1 VKAASPL
8 DGILLIDKE
17 QGWTSHD
24 VVAKVRRITGQRK
37 SGHTGTLDP
46 MATGLVVVCLGQA
59 TRLVEYMT
67 AHDKR
72 YIGEVRLGQSTDTD
86 DAEGQVVA
94 EAPVPLVGDEQ
105 LRAIERRFT
114 GELLQ
119 LPPAYSALKVDGQ
132 RAYAVARAGGVPDLK
147 ARPVSIHAI
156 ALRQTAADRLGIE
169 VHCGPG
175 TYIRSLARDIG
186 ALIGCGAHLSALRR
200 ASVGTFRVAQAFTLS
215 ELEAI
220 VTQGEL
226 IDAVLPLDDGI
237 LDVPVAIVGEERSA
251 LLRHG
256 QVLEPVVSFSEA
268 PVGRVYDV
276 AGGFVAIASVSED
289 GLIKPLKVFA
299 VR

>member
-1 VKAASPL
+1 MKAASPL

-24 VVAKVRRITGQRK
+24 VVAKVRRLTGQRK

-72 YIGEVRLGQSTDTD
+72 YVGEIRLGQSTDTD
-86 DAEGQVVA
+86 DAEGRVLA
-94 EAPVPLVGDEQ
+94 EAPIPEISATTFRDLETRFSGPLS
-105 LRAIERRFT
+105 
-114 GELLQ
+114 Q

-147 ARPVSIHAI
+147 ARPVLIHAI
-156 ALRQTAADRLGIE
+156 ALRQTATDRLGIE

-186 ALIGCGAHLSALRR
+186 AALGCGAHLAALRR
-200 ASVGTFRVAQAFTLS
+200 KSVGRFRVDQALTLG
-215 ELEAI
+215 ELEAL
-220 VTQGEL
+220 VGRDEL
-226 IDAVLPLDDGI
+226 DAAVLPLDDGI

-256 QVLEPVVSFSEA
+256 QVLNPIVAFWEA
-268 PVGRVYDV
+268 PVGRVYD
-276 AGGFVAIASVSED
+276 ASGGFVAIASVSID
-289 GLIKPLKVFA
+289 GLITPLKVFA